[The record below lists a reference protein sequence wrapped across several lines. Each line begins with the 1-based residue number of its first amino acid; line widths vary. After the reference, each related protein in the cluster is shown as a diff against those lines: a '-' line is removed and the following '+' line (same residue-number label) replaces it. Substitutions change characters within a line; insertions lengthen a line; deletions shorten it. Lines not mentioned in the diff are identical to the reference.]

1 MTSIDE
7 RGPVTGAT
15 GYIAGWIIK
24 ELLDSGRTVHATVR
38 DPDKRVAVSHLRKLA
53 AGSRGEL
60 RLFRAD
66 LLEPGS
72 FDAAAAGCELVMHT
86 ASPFYY
92 KASRDPER
100 ELLKPAVEGT
110 RNVLAAVQRTPAVKR
125 VVLTSSVLAI
135 FGDAVDALQVPNGIL
150 NETHWNQSS
159 SLSHQSYAYSKVMAE
174 REAWRLHEAQD
185 RARWDLVVLNPGLV
199 MGPSLTPHTR
209 SGSVSILKQLGSGL
223 ARPGVPAIT
232 ACLVDVRDVA
242 RAHVL
247 AGETASASGRY
258 IINGACIS
266 LLQLA
271 TLLRPHFAAYPL
283 PRRELPKWPLW
294 LVAPLIGLRRAFVS
308 RNAGYPLALDHSRS
322 IQLGVSYR
330 SLEET
335 LVEHFQQL
343 IDDGI
348 LPQRGRRRLTPDAR
362 SGFQPSSRS

>member
-7 RGPVTGAT
+7 RGPVMVTGAT

-24 ELLDSGRTVHATVR
+24 QLLDSGRTVHATVR
-38 DPDKRVAVSHLRKLA
+38 DPDKRMAVSHLHKLA

-60 RLFRAD
+60 RLFKAD

-72 FDAAAAGCELVMHT
+72 FDAAATGCELVMHT

-92 KASRDPER
+92 QASRDPER
-100 ELLKPAVEGT
+100 ELLRPALEGT
-110 RNVLAAVQRTPAVKR
+110 RNVLAAVERAPSVRR
-125 VVLTSSVLAI
+125 VVLTSSVMAI
-135 FGDAVDALQVPNGIL
+135 YGDAVDALHVPDGVL
-150 NETHWNQSS
+150 NETHWNHSS

-174 REAWRLHEAQD
+174 REAWRLHEAQGS
-185 RARWDLVVLNPGLV
+185 ARWDLVVLNPALV

-209 SGSVSILKQLGSGL
+209 SGSVSILKQLGGGA
-223 ARPGVPAIT
+223 ARPGVPRIA

-247 AGETASASGRY
+247 AGETLSASGRY
-258 IINGACIS
+258 IINAACIS

-271 TLLRPHFAAYPL
+271 ALLRPHFPDYPL

-294 LVAPLIGLRRAFVS
+294 LVAPLIGLRRGFVS
-308 RNAGYPLALDHSRS
+308 KNAGYPLALDHRRS

-330 SLEET
+330 PLEET

-348 LPQRGRRRLTPDAR
+348 LPQRGRRALTPDAR
-362 SGFQPSSRS
+362 PRLQP